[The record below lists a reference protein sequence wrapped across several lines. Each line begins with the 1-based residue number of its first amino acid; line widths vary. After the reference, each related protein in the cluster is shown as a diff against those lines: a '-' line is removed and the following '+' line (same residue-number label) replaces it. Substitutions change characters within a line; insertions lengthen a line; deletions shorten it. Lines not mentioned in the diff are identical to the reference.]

1 MVRVNN
7 KELIYVLNNEL
18 INTLVIMNTISI
30 LLQDHWLTVTELWV
44 IFLLM
49 FITALTNANEG

>member
-7 KELIYVLNNEL
+7 KELIYILNNEL

-30 LLQDHWLTVTELWV
+30 LLQDHWLTVTEL
-44 IFLLM
+44 
-49 FITALTNANEG
+49 